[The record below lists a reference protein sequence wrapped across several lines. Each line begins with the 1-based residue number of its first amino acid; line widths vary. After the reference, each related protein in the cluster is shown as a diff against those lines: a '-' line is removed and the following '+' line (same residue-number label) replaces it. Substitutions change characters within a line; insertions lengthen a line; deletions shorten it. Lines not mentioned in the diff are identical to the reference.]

1 MGYEIFSHL
10 NYDKEPETAN
20 EFDSLFCKIAEK
32 AEPESFAKMGEIVKE
47 AFKGKY
53 DNEFTE
59 WGEKLKLDR
68 VKLTKLFV
76 R

>member
-1 MGYEIFSHL
+1 MSYEIFKHL

-20 EFDSLFCKIAEK
+20 EFDTLFCKIAEK
-32 AEPESFAKMGEIVKE
+32 TQPESFVKMGEIVKE
-47 AFKGKY
+47 AFDGKY
-53 DNEFTE
+53 DNQFTE

-68 VKLTKLFV
+68 DKLVKLFV